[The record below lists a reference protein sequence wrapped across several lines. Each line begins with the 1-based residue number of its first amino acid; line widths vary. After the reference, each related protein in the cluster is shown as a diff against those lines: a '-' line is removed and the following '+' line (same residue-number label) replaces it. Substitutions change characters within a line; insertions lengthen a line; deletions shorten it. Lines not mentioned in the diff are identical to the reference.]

1 MIKIIIELYNI
12 IKLYN
17 FTGFFFW
24 SKSCHIGRF
33 QYPAFIIKYPKS
45 HDAFG
50 LEIYDSTCPHCL
62 REGSAYL
69 MQNWIEN
76 WACRAFWEDWAVMI
90 SGPVTQQLQG
100 ISPARD
106 PIIGLHRTAQKASWS
121 CVCRCFSDH
130 SLPSRS
136 RWWKET
142 SLIEYAELAKTGWLD
157 DWLGTVSIDYAY
169 MPPPRQYYCAL

>member
-1 MIKIIIELYNI
+1 MIKIIIELYN
-12 IKLYN
+12 
-17 FTGFFFW
+17 FTVVFFFLVKELSYW
-24 SKSCHIGRF
+24 SIPISSIHNKISKE
-33 QYPAFIIKYPKS
+33 PW
-45 HDAFG
+45 
-50 LEIYDSTCPHCL
+50 CL
-62 REGSAYL
+62 RTRNLWLDLPTLLTWGLCLPDAEL
-69 MQNWIEN
+69 NWELSLQP
-76 WACRAFWEDWAVMI
+76 CRAFWEDWAVMI

-100 ISPARD
+100 ISPPRD

-121 CVCRCFSDH
+121 CVCRRFSDH

-157 DWLGTVSIDYAY
+157 HWLGTLSIDYAY